1 MVAPGG
7 WLRGLHQ
14 PMPSSLHQQLQIERT
29 AGATFTVLGADA
41 VELEAQRDLKRAR
54 RAQRDEEATARAIRA
69 LAAVAGQAETA
80 TLVAAAAAGR
90 EANDLV
96 DVALA
101 GIGRKDAC
109 DLKALKKQFKSLPR
123 APARQAAAAPTGGR
137 VEPAR
142 GEAAGG
148 GGESGGVAP
157 AGATAKR
164 KPTIE
169 RITYLPPPGDAF
181 AEAEAELRAAVGE

>member
-1 MVAPGG
+1 MTASGIVVARSKRSA
-7 WLRGLHQ
+7 L
-14 PMPSSLHQQLQIERT
+14 T
-29 AGATFTVLGADA
+29 AYARAETRSKRRRD
-41 VELEAQRDLKRAR
+41 ELEAQRDLKRAR

-137 VEPAR
+137 AEPAR
-142 GEAAGG
+142 GEPAGG
-148 GGESGGVAP
+148 GGEPGGAAP
-157 AGATAKR
+157 AGATR
-164 KPTIE
+164 KPIIE
-169 RITYLPPPGDAF
+169 RITYLPPPGDVF
-181 AEAEAELRAAVGE
+181 AAAEAELRAAVGGEED